1 MSKSQEYG
9 NCHEP
14 LSQDT
19 DPSKNM
25 LHKTKHT
32 SSSIRSYMVGLDPVA
47 TSYLVG
53 WIERTRSIPG

>member
-1 MSKSQEYG
+1 MLKSPEYS

-14 LSQDT
+14 LSQEWINGRYRT
-19 DPSKNM
+19 SKQYM

-32 SSSIRSYMVGLDPVA
+32 SSIIFSHRVGLDAIA

-53 WIERTRSIPG
+53 WIE